1 MSGETV
7 VVIKPGIYADPDFRA
22 LPFAE
27 AGETIT
33 VAGGWYAESLIADG
47 MAARPVIEPEPT
59 QEDPPVIEPA
69 AAPEPTKRGKK

>member
-22 LPFAE
+22 LPFAYP
-27 AGETIT
+27 GETIT

-47 MAARPVIEPEPT
+47 MAARPVIEP
-59 QEDPPVIEPA
+59 A
-69 AAPEPTKRGKK
+69 AALEPVSEVVPVVESTKRGKK